1 MASRGEFE
9 RWALARVDH
18 PQVPLTLAVD
28 PEGALVAISF
38 SGEPAVRERARA
50 RGIEVVAEGEDAV
63 PAQARAGLAR
73 ARAQLREYLAG
84 DRRDFDLTLRPSPPG
99 TDFQRR
105 AWEALRAIPYGET
118 RTYAEQAAA
127 IGAPTASRAIGAANG
142 ANPLPIVVPCHR
154 VIGADGRLT
163 GFAGGIPI
171 KRWLLDHEGARPQL
185 SLLGAGVEG
194 PARPRAA
201 AVPTAEA
208 GG

>member
-1 MASRGEFE
+1 MASRGESE

-28 PEGALVAISF
+28 AEGALVAISF
-38 SGEPAVRERARA
+38 SGEASVRERARA
-50 RGIEVVAEGEDAV
+50 RGIEVFAVEASDASV
-63 PAQARAGLAR
+63 PERARAGLER
-73 ARAQLREYLAG
+73 AGAQLREYLAG
-84 DRRDFDLTLRPSPPG
+84 DRRDFDLTLRPSPQG

-105 AWEALRAIPYGET
+105 AWDALRAIPYGET

-142 ANPLPIVVPCHR
+142 ANPLPIVIPCHR

-163 GFAGGIPI
+163 GFAGGVPI
-171 KRWLLDHEGARPQL
+171 KRWLLEHEGARPQL
-185 SLLGAGVEG
+185 SLLDS
-194 PARPRAA
+194 
-201 AVPTAEA
+201 EA